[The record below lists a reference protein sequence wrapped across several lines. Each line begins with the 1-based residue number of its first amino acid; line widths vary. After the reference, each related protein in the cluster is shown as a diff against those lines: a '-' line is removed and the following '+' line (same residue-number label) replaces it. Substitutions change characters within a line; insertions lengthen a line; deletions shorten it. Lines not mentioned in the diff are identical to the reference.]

1 MLAAPQR
8 RRPRRHDSAL
18 AGRPARAEASRG
30 CVIWLTGLSGAGK
43 STIAARVV
51 AALQQ
56 RKIAVESLDGDAIR
70 QIFPA
75 TGFSREA
82 RDEHVRRVGFVAA
95 LLAKHGV
102 CAVVALIS
110 PYRDSRAFARRLAP
124 AFLEVHVSTPLDECE
139 RRDIKGLYAKARR
152 GELRQ
157 FTGID
162 DPYEAPEQPEL
173 TIDTLACSPDEAA
186 RRILRALPKVRSA
199 PSRESRPCPTC

>member
-1 MLAAPQR
+1 MAALRQHQTR
-8 RRPRRHDSAL
+8 RRRR
-18 AGRPARAEASRG
+18 GAEPRG
-30 CVIWLTGLSGAGK
+30 CVVWLTGLSGAGK

-51 AALQQ
+51 ASL
-56 RKIAVESLDGDAIR
+56 RRRGIPVESLDGDVIR

-82 RDEHVRRVGFVAA
+82 RDEHVRRVGHVAG

-110 PYRDSRAFARRLAP
+110 PYRDSRDFARRLAP

-139 RRDIKGLYAKARR
+139 RRDVKGLYARARR
-152 GELRQ
+152 GEIRQ

-162 DPYEAPEQPEL
+162 DPYEPPPRPEIV
-173 TIDTLACSPDEAA
+173 IDTLACSAAAAA
-186 RRILRALPKVRSA
+186 RRIVSA
-199 PSRESRPCPTC
+199 VVDVTGTPPRK